1 MARKNL
7 LASVTTSLSN
17 EDASKK
23 SNDEARFD
31 YARRGASRSM
41 MISIDEMAENARRMI
56 DGETIVNLDPGMLD
70 ASFVGDRIDGQD
82 EAYAELLRAIKE
94 QGQSSPI
101 LVRPNPLI
109 DGRFMI
115 VFGHRRAKVARE
127 LGIPVRAVVKP
138 LEDIAHIIAQG
149 QENTARANL
158 SFIEKAL
165 FAKKL
170 SEMGQAKDTIKS
182 ALTIDDTLLS
192 RMLSIAETIPD
203 FVLNALGAARGV
215 GRDRWEDL
223 KKLLAAPINVQNAKD
238 VIASEELKSID
249 LSNRFNFL
257 VGALEAKRKP
267 ARKVSPPNIQK
278 HIWSPS
284 DKSLIAE
291 TKGAGTSFTI
301 TLRKAQAGEFGS
313 YISKNLEQ
321 LYQAFKESEKLTK
334 AGD

>member
-7 LASVTTSLSN
+7 LASVTTSLLG
-17 EDASKK
+17 EDLSKK
-23 SNDEARFD
+23 SNDEARSD

-41 MISIDEMAENARRMI
+41 IISIDEMAENNRRMI
-56 DGETIVNLDPGMLD
+56 DGETIVGLDPELLD
-70 ASFVGDRIDGQD
+70 ASFVGDRIDGND
-82 EAYAELLRAIKE
+82 EAYDELLAAIKT

-101 LVRPNPLI
+101 LVRPNPDI

-170 SEMGQAKDTIKS
+170 MEMGQEKGTIKS
-182 ALTIDDTLLS
+182 ALTVDDTLLS
-192 RMLSIAETIPD
+192 RMLSVTETVPN

-223 KKLLAAPINVQNAKD
+223 KKLLVDPINVQNAKI
-238 VIASEELKSID
+238 VIASEELGNMD
-249 LSNRFNFL
+249 VANRFNFL
-257 VGALEAKRKP
+257 VGALEGKRKP
-267 ARKVSPPNIQK
+267 VRKASHANIQK
-278 HIWSPS
+278 HVWSPS
-284 DKSLIAE
+284 DKSVVAE
-291 TKGAGTSFTI
+291 TKNSGTSFTM
-301 TLRKAQAGEFGS
+301 TLRKSQAGDFGA

-321 LYQAFKESEKLTK
+321 LYQAFKESEKLKQT
-334 AGD
+334 GD